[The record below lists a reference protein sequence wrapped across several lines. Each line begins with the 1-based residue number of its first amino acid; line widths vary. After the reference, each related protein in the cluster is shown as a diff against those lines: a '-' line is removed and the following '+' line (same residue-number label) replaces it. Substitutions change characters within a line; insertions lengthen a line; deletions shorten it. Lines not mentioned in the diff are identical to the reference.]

1 MADARNRENTK
12 PVPAMGVFI
21 NCPFDKD
28 FSPLF
33 EAIIFAV
40 RACDFKPRSALETGT
55 VSEPRIDRI
64 IRAIF
69 TSKYSIHDLS
79 RCQGEGDERLARFN
93 MPLELGIAMARRYQ
107 TRGKDNQHDWLLL
120 APEGHVYV
128 KVVSDLAG
136 FDPMKHDGTVETI
149 IQRVVTWLATR
160 PDTISKPAL
169 TPEAVLDALPEF
181 REEVEQ
187 LKKRWGPEPPWTHIV
202 EAAGKAALKL
212 L

>member
-1 MADARNRENTK
+1 MADARNQGGAKKN
-12 PVPAMGVFI
+12 PAKAVFI

-28 FSPLF
+28 FVPLF
-33 EAIIFAV
+33 EAVIFAV
-40 RACDFKPRSALETGT
+40 KSCDFNPRSALETGT
-55 VSEPRIDRI
+55 VSEPRIERI

-120 APEGHVYV
+120 APDGHVYV
-128 KVVSDLAG
+128 KVISDLAG

-149 IQRVVTWLATR
+149 VQRVVTWLATR
-160 PDTISKPAL
+160 QDITSKPTP
-169 TPEAVLDALPEF
+169 TPEAVLDALPAF
-181 REEVEQ
+181 QAEVEQ
-187 LKKRWGPEPPWTHIV
+187 LKKRWGPEPPWTQIV
-202 EAAGKAALKL
+202 EAAGKTALKFL
-212 L
+212 